1 MIDESIIEIDF
12 LQDDLTNNS
21 EKDYIKLIYLHEN
34 EENQLGKSGFS
45 LEIKK
50 EQANASTTINSEYS
64 FIENEK
70 INKKIKFNLKTDG
83 KINSKE
89 FKNDIVIT
97 VSTDK
102 EETQFA
108 IDNKIKFT
116 DITDLPNIDD
126 INCTYL
132 DLLPEQER
140 QAMIEDIKIR
150 VSDLY
155 TSKKENLK
163 FIDTNTYSST
173 TLENQTTNLNQTSTV
188 TREEAKNALINKVG
202 IMMQDAINKNEEFTI
217 QNLTDLKIDGYK
229 VSSAVTQDSAL
240 IVVDVYKFNIDTNFT
255 LTDVE

>member
-1 MIDESIIEIDF
+1 M
-12 LQDDLTNNS
+12 
-21 EKDYIKLIYLHEN
+21 
-34 EENQLGKSGFS
+34 
-45 LEIKK
+45 
-50 EQANASTTINSEYS
+50 
-64 FIENEK
+64 
-70 INKKIKFNLKTDG
+70 
-83 KINSKE
+83 
-89 FKNDIVIT
+89 
-97 VSTDK
+97 
-102 EETQFA
+102 
-108 IDNKIKFT
+108 
-116 DITDLPNIDD
+116 
-126 INCTYL
+126 
-132 DLLPEQER
+132 PEQER